1 MRFQSKSR
9 IFQYFIKL
17 ILCQF
22 CRSAKI
28 SYQRNVVSKISS
40 ASELLS
46 AQSKI
51 LLDVLIQAA
60 EIVFNK
66 KDTLH
71 GIFYFGK
78 ILQIFQYFSQLNSFS
93 TIQHHQGFCYGY
105 LYNTEQQFGIFHSAA
120 VSQKIQKG
128 FSVFPLLWSERD
140 GQRHLGSMTTCG
152 FSVIAEVSPWPKAR
166 RFMLFE
172 I

>member
-9 IFQYFIKL
+9 IFQYLIKL

-60 EIVFNK
+60 EIVFNE

-78 ILQIFQYFSQLNSFS
+78 IL
-93 TIQHHQGFCYGY
+93 
-105 LYNTEQQFGIFHSAA
+105 
-120 VSQKIQKG
+120 
-128 FSVFPLLWSERD
+128 
-140 GQRHLGSMTTCG
+140 
-152 FSVIAEVSPWPKAR
+152 
-166 RFMLFE
+166 
-172 I
+172 